1 MADPAIVTAWVMAA
15 GAAVTAVTPIVLE
28 RRKTA
33 KQRDPNVLAGFTA
46 LNDALGQQVERLQG
60 DMTKLRD
67 DYERRLDAAQQRIS
81 ELESEVAT
89 LQRLLRQGP
98 AP

>member
-1 MADPAIVTAWVMAA
+1 MADPAVITAWVMAA
-15 GAAVTAVTPIVLE
+15 GAAVTAVTPIVMA
-28 RRKTA
+28 RRKAA
-33 KQRDPNVLAGFTA
+33 KAQDATVLASFTA
-46 LNDALGQQVERLQG
+46 LNSALGREVERLQG
-60 DMTKLRD
+60 DMAKLRD
-67 DYERRLDAAQQRIS
+67 DYERRLDSAQARIS